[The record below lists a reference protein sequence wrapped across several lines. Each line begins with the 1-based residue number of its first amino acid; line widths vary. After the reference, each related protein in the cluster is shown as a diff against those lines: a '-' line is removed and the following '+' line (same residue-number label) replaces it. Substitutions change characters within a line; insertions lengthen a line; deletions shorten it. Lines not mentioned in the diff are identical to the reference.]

1 MLLIKIKLFQQEDQ
15 ESVRSLILDGLAEH
29 WGYLDESKNPD
40 LEDIALSYGKGAVL
54 VAWLEGK
61 IVGTGA
67 YIPRSDKV
75 VEIVRMSVLK
85 ELRGQGI
92 GRQILWYLCI
102 RAYQNGF
109 KEAILETTKTWQE
122 VIAFYQKFGFQV
134 SHFVDDDVYF
144 SLDLAEIYKRKA
156 VYRDKT

>member
-1 MLLIKIKLFQQEDQ
+1 MA
-15 ESVRSLILDGLAEH
+15 G
-29 WGYLDESKNPD
+29 
-40 LEDIALSYGKGAVL
+40 
-54 VAWLEGK
+54 GK

-92 GRQILWYLCI
+92 GRQILWDLCI